1 MAASS
6 HPTSFSRPWQLRVA
20 RPSAPANEPDHD
32 VDTDTA
38 WPGPAP
44 PRPGGCYS
52 WSGQNARSGG
62 CGFVRGGELS
72 SVSSR

>member
-44 PRPGGCYS
+44 PRPAPGVATAGQGRKPGPVGAGL
-52 WSGQNARSGG
+52 SG
-62 CGFVRGGELS
+62 V
-72 SVSSR
+72 VS